1 MLLRAFLLA
10 CLYMLTPVLGPIL
23 GLGFGP
29 SAQAQVAL
37 NLRDAALKAFIQIV
51 AESTGR
57 NFVLDPR
64 IAGRVTI
71 VVPDDIPNDAL
82 YDVFLNVLELNRL
95 TIIEGADT
103 SRIVPIDIAGTLSA
117 DPLQTRTASGGYETR
132 IIPLRNVSVA
142 EVVEVIRPLLPPE
155 AVLSTVPAR
164 NLLILSDRGTNQR
177 RIAALIAKLDAPA
190 QTEIET
196 IRLRNG
202 NAPDLAEVIRGLEIV
217 PAGATIAGDGRSNA
231 IIVSGP
237 DDFRRRVRLL
247 AMQLDRPNQQLSTA
261 VVRLDYADAS
271 KIEGAI
277 RASFGGAAAAGADG
291 QTGGGAGITIVA
303 EPQQNALI
311 ITAPEQRLHDI
322 VQAVRQLDRQPK
334 QVLIEAVIFE
344 ISVDTFSDLSVQ
356 FGAIVNGAVAGGV
369 QFALEGRP
377 TLTGLVTSIMAN
389 SGAPSIGDGGALGGY
404 NGDEKN
410 GFGAFLTALA
420 SETSTRLLATPS
432 IMTLNNQE
440 ANIVVAQNVPFVTGS
455 FATVGDSAVPD
466 QPFQTIQRQ
475 DVGLELTVTPQ
486 ITADNNV
493 RLSIDHEVSN
503 LTNTASAAGGEI
515 TSRRAI
521 KTNVL
526 VGDGR
531 VIMLGGLLEN
541 GNGVVNKRVPG
552 LSNVPVL
559 GQLFK
564 GRNVNGSQRVLLIMM
579 RPRIVRSDEEAR
591 KLTQELARQAKAASA
606 AISARADNKFP
617 FTPDASL
624 PFDGYNLNQP
634 FGAGFVDD
642 YTRNNL
648 YPPLPSRL
656 QFSK

>member
-1 MLLRAFLLA
+1 MLIRALLIA
-10 CLYMLTPVLGPIL
+10 CLCVLSTGMSRPV
-23 GLGFGP
+23 
-29 SAQAQVAL
+29 QAQVAL
-37 NLRDAALKAFIQIV
+37 NLRDADLNSFIQII

-64 IAGRVTI
+64 VAGRVTI
-71 VVPDDIPNDAL
+71 VVPEDIPSDAI

-95 TIIEGADT
+95 TVIDGTDV
-103 SRIVPIDIAGTLSA
+103 SRIVPIDIAGTLSS
-117 DPLQTRTASGGYETR
+117 DPVRTRTASGGYETR
-132 IIPLRNVSVA
+132 VIALQNVTVA
-142 EVVEVIRPLLPPE
+142 EVVEVVRPLLPPE

-177 RIAALIAKLDAPA
+177 RIAALINKLDAPA
-190 QTEIET
+190 QTELET

-202 NAPDLAEVIRGLEIV
+202 NAPDLAEVIRGLEIL

-237 DDFRRRVRLL
+237 EEFRRRVRLL
-247 AMQLDRPNQQLSTA
+247 VNQLDRPTQQLSTA
-261 VVRLDYADAS
+261 VVRLNYADAS

-277 RASFGGAAAAGADG
+277 RSSFAGGGAATAEGGQAGAPSG
-291 QTGGGAGITIVA
+291 VTVVA

-311 ITAPEQRLHDI
+311 ITAPERRLHSI
-322 VQAVRQLDRQPK
+322 VAAVRQLDRQPK

-344 ISVDTFSDLSVQ
+344 ISVDTFSDLSTQ
-356 FGAIVNGAVAGGV
+356 FGSIVNGAVAGGV
-369 QFALEGRP
+369 QFAMEGRP
-377 TLTGLVTSIMAN
+377 TLTGLVTSILAGTG
-389 SGAPSIGDGGALGGY
+389 SAPNTGDGVTFGGFRGS
-404 NGDEKN
+404 NRN

-432 IMTLNNQE
+432 IMTLNNEE
-440 ANIVVAQNVPFVTGS
+440 AKIVVAQNVPFVTGS
-455 FATVGDSAVPD
+455 FATVGDSAIPE

-486 ITADNNV
+486 ITADKNV
-493 RLSIDHEVSN
+493 RLSIAHEVSN

-515 TSRRAI
+515 TSKREI
-521 KTNVL
+521 NTNVL

-541 GNGVVNKRVPG
+541 GNGSVDKRVPG
-552 LSNVPVL
+552 LSNIPLL

-564 GRNVNGSQRVLLIMM
+564 GRNVNGAQRVLLIMM
-579 RPRIVRSDEEAR
+579 RPRIVSTDAEAR
-591 KLTQELARQAKAASA
+591 KLTQELTRQAKVASA
-606 AISARADNKFP
+606 QISPNSDTNFP
-617 FTPDASL
+617 FLPDSGL
-624 PFDGYNLNQP
+624 PFDGYDLNQP
-634 FGAGFVDD
+634 FGAGFIDD
-642 YTRNNL
+642 YARHKL

-656 QFSK
+656 KFTK